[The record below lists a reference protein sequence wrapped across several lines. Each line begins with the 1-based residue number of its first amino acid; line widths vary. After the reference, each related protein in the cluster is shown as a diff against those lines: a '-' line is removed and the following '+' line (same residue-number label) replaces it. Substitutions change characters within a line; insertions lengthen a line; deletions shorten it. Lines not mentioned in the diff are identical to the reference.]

1 MNRQRQKTLMF
12 GMALLLSNAYA
23 ACVLLRNKKKNKRKP
38 RRYAVRPLNR
48 KRHET
53 GHFFS
58 LMKDMLN
65 IEYDQEQF
73 FKYTRCSPS
82 QFNELLQLV
91 GPKLQKDIRRNPF
104 TLSPAHRLT
113 LTLHYLAEGCSM
125 QEIARNFRI
134 GKTTAHVI
142 IKETCQILWNV
153 LQPSVL
159 KRPEADDWKNIA
171 QEFYRRWNM
180 PNCIGA
186 IDGKHINV
194 IAPKNTGTE
203 FFNYKKSFSIVL
215 MAICDAYYRFI
226 FVDIG
231 AAGSNHDSI
240 IFKECTFG
248 KALQNRTLQIPEPCD
263 LPGSNIKFNHYIV
276 ADQAFPLDKHIMRPY
291 PGNNLGEEKNI
302 FNYRLSRAR
311 RTIENAFGI
320 LVQRWRILRK
330 EIISSVETCEEIVMA
345 AIVLHNFLQKS
356 AKDIPEH
363 ERRYVETGVREYI
376 NENGVFQSDLCNK
389 IPCDLR
395 SVGRLGSNNPS
406 RTAKEARDK
415 LADYLISVEGSV
427 PWQWEYVRQGNV
439 P

>member
-12 GMALLLSNAYA
+12 GMALLLSNVYA

-113 LTLHYLAEGCSM
+113 LTLHYLVEGCSM

-186 IDGKHINV
+186 ID
-194 IAPKNTGTE
+194 
-203 FFNYKKSFSIVL
+203 
-215 MAICDAYYRFI
+215 
-226 FVDIG
+226 
-231 AAGSNHDSI
+231 
-240 IFKECTFG
+240 
-248 KALQNRTLQIPEPCD
+248 
-263 LPGSNIKFNHYIV
+263 
-276 ADQAFPLDKHIMRPY
+276 
-291 PGNNLGEEKNI
+291 
-302 FNYRLSRAR
+302 
-311 RTIENAFGI
+311 
-320 LVQRWRILRK
+320 VQRWRILRK

-345 AIVLHNFLQKS
+345 AIVLHNFLQKR
-356 AKDIPEH
+356 AEDDIPEH

-406 RTAKEARDK
+406 RTVKEARDK